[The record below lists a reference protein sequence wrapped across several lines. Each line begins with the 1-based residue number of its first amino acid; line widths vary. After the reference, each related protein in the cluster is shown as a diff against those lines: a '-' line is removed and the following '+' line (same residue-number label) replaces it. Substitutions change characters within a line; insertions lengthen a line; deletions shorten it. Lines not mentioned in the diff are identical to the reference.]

1 MEIKTMKRS
10 REKGT
15 WDKKGILES
24 SWSLFCYCATMIG
37 LGWPFPSVFSLFFF
51 FFRKLPM
58 SVYIINT
65 EGALRRPMTYD
76 NQSHP
81 IHLPIRH
88 IARNELNRPKIDLS
102 WPSMT
107 YDALRCTKMYLE
119 LWLALRLSLMWP
131 SQQGSL
137 EHELFALSMASDHMY
152 LISTMKLIYNVGNR
166 KVIEDHW
173 TRAGVLLDKTL
184 RDISLIVLQHIL
196 TADFTAFSTRK

>member
-1 MEIKTMKRS
+1 MEIKTMKRL
-10 REKGT
+10 RENGT

-37 LGWPFPSVFSLFFF
+37 LALSLCFSLFFF

-76 NQSHP
+76 NQSHA

-107 YDALRCTKMYLE
+107 YNALRYLE

-131 SQQGSL
+131 GQQGSL

-166 KVIEDHW
+166 KVIEDNW

-184 RDISLIVLQHIL
+184 KDISLIVLQHIL